1 MTEET
6 ETQTSQEVESDSQG
20 DTPSFTESD
29 YVDSIAESKK
39 YRQRAQRAESKFD
52 KLQKQ
57 VESSRQKQMEE
68 QEEWRALAEERA
80 AKISELEPIVEQA
93 KSIEL
98 SIREGLLSDFSDEDR
113 ENFKDLPTP
122 ALRKVHG
129 KIVQQKPAKTDM
141 SSAGIS
147 LKPSKK
153 MSDMTDAEKRDNWSN
168 ILSGYIK

>member
-1 MTEET
+1 M
-6 ETQTSQEVESDSQG
+6 
-20 DTPSFTESD
+20 
-29 YVDSIAESKK
+29 
-39 YRQRAQRAESKFD
+39 
-52 KLQKQ
+52 
-57 VESSRQKQMEE
+57 
-68 QEEWRALAEERA
+68 AEERA